1 MADKDSVKF
10 SLEGKQVPGTLLTL
24 SITGGLA
31 QLPDKVH
38 AGDLAELRIQSKA
51 GPITALVELLVPL
64 KGYPTTTRPFRFV
77 ALGDEDHE
85 RLASVIKRMQG
96 QGNAL
101 A

>member
-1 MADKDSVKF
+1 MANKETVKF
-10 SLEGKQVPGTLLTL
+10 ALEGKQIPGVLLTL

-31 QLPDKVH
+31 QLPDSVH
-38 AGDLAELRIQSKA
+38 AGDLAELRIQSQA
-51 GPITALVELLVPL
+51 GPITALVEMLVPL
-64 KGYPTTTRPFRFV
+64 KGYAKTTRPFRFV